1 MYKIGDFAKITNL
14 SVKTLRY
21 YNELGLLIP
30 EKVDVYTGYRFY
42 GKNNL
47 KDAKTIA
54 ELKKAGFRL
63 EEIRDNWD
71 SFNEELFLNKKKE
84 LYNKLENVELQIKQ
98 VDYLRSKLN
107 HNIKKL
113 EMIDEEEYK

>member
-30 EKVDVYTGYRFY
+30 EKVDIYTGYRFY
-42 GKNNL
+42 GENNL
-47 KDAKTIA
+47 KDAKIIA

-63 EEIRDNWD
+63 EEIRDNWGN
-71 SFNEELFLNKKKE
+71 FNEDVFLNKKKE
-84 LYNKLENVELQIKQ
+84 LYNKLENVELEIKQ

-107 HNIKKL
+107 HNLKTL
-113 EMIDEEEYK
+113 EIIDEEE